1 MSDRV
6 SRDRGKTGSEVRRL
20 KPKLILI
27 LMLIVLLPIGAVG
40 WLGWRMASQEREV
53 VESRFREALG
63 GRLRD
68 TNAVIQRVVEKRETE
83 LLRLLDRGTYETSE
97 LRELVRKSP
106 FIHAVFVLDPS
117 GNRLHPPPD
126 GPLTD
131 SEKEFLERSGQIWRD
146 KQLFYTSSESG
157 GKSSSHGW
165 YTWYWGSG
173 VNLLF
178 WMRDASGRVI
188 GAEYDRSRML
198 ADVVGELPNSDP
210 SDPNLKRGRIMLT
223 GGDGSPAYQWG
234 TYEPIKGEE
243 PRTRLDLNHPLDA
256 WSLVYFAPS
265 VEVAGTVGRG
275 TLFNVGTGISAVLL
289 ALVGLAIYLYREN
302 TREMREAA
310 ERVSFVN
317 QVSHELKT
325 PLTNIRMYAELL
337 DQSISEKDDKATQ
350 RLGVI
355 VSESQRLSRLIGNVL
370 TFARKQN
377 DRLTLH
383 STPGNIDQCIQFVLD
398 HFAAALESKGVR
410 IAFRGGANAAVEF
423 DRDVLEQILGNLFS
437 NVEKYAAGGGLM
449 EVTSEQKGPATTIA
463 VSDRGPGIPKGQEEA
478 IFRPFHRLSNKL
490 SDGITGT
497 GIGLSIARELARK
510 HGGDLKT
517 VLSDKG
523 ARFELRLHTPPVA
536 SVSTFSSE
544 PKEPYS

>member
-1 MSDRV
+1 
-6 SRDRGKTGSEVRRL
+6 
-20 KPKLILI
+20 
-27 LMLIVLLPIGAVG
+27 
-40 WLGWRMASQEREV
+40 MASQEREI
-53 VESRFREALG
+53 VENRFREALA

-68 TNAVIQRVVEKRETE
+68 TNATIVRALEKRETE
-83 LLRLLDRGTYETSE
+83 LLRLLDRGNYGTAE

-117 GNRLHPPPD
+117 GGRQHPPPD

-146 KQLFYTSSESG
+146 KQLFYNTSESG
-157 GKSSSHGW
+157 GKGSSHGW

-173 VNLLF
+173 ANLLF
-178 WMRDASGRVI
+178 WFRDASGNVI

-198 ADVVGELPNSDP
+198 SDIVGELPDSDP
-210 SDPNLKRGRIMLT
+210 SDPNLQQGRIALV
-223 GGDGSPAYQWG
+223 GGDGSAVYQWG
-234 TYEPIKGEE
+234 TYEPENAEE
-243 PRTRLDLNHPLDA
+243 PRARLELNHPLE
-256 WSLVYFAPS
+256 SLSLLYFAPR
-265 VEVAGTVGRG
+265 VDAAGTVGSG
-275 TLFNVGTGISAVLL
+275 TLFNIATGITALVL
-289 ALVGLAIYLYREN
+289 ALVGLATYLYREN

-337 DQSISEKDDKATQ
+337 EQSVPENDPKVAQ
-350 RLGVI
+350 HLGVI

-383 STPGNIDQCIQFVLD
+383 TAAGNVDQCIQFVLD
-398 HFAAALESKGVR
+398 HFKAVLQSRGVK
-410 IAFRGGANAAVEF
+410 IVFIPGAGDAVEF
-423 DRDVLEQILGNLFS
+423 DRDALEQILGNLFS
-437 NVEKYAAGGGLM
+437 NVEKYAAGGGLL
-449 EVTSEQKGPATTIA
+449 EVASSLSGDTTTIL
-463 VSDRGPGIPKGQEEA
+463 VRDGGPGIPRGQEEN

-497 GIGLSIARELARK
+497 GIGLSIARDLARK
-510 HGGDLKT
+510 HGGDLRIVAVET
-517 VLSDKG
+517 G
-523 ARFELRLHTPPVA
+523 ACFELRLRTPA
-536 SVSTFSSE
+536 
-544 PKEPYS
+544 KEKA